1 MYGDI
6 SGHTS
11 SSTKHME
18 AVTLADFL
26 SRAGAGLL
34 DGPHFGTR
42 WPAIGYDMLKV
53 YRAGV
58 LATYELVYTILGKNG
73 RMIRDIRFNPLVKN
87 VVEKYRKV
95 KAQQKS
101 LQPEY
106 TWDITEV
113 IQFWQDFP
121 SAKSLHLV
129 LDKLPRPHRLVQTIL
144 RAKAVALFRFDT
156 STRSGDL
163 VGACFELCRPQ
174 ISNWST
180 ANSVTFQFLNTK
192 EVQLSNSTSIVS
204 DPVRVYHV
212 KRALSKC
219 SSLLALQDY
228 VSATAGPQI
237 SATGRSPIFTT
248 MIKPYSALSS
258 GRLANIFK
266 MSLAACNI
274 RALPHSARSAST
286 SALLILGM
294 PVNKIVKH
302 ARWAHT
308 KTFVRHYKKDIARMS
323 GLSDVNPAKF
333 NNVAA
338 ALRCRVDT
346 SGSDSQK
353 AQRMFHNLKAWFDLP
368 LVAMCNNTKSAAKL
382 VDGAP
387 ATIGTQYGVTI
398 SHMNSI
404 VRAEFPN
411 ANFTTRPEM
420 ARSTRL

>member
-1 MYGDI
+1 
-6 SGHTS
+6 
-11 SSTKHME
+11 
-18 AVTLADFL
+18 
-26 SRAGAGLL
+26 
-34 DGPHFGTR
+34 
-42 WPAIGYDMLKV
+42 MLKV

-73 RMIRDIRFNPLVKN
+73 SIIRDIRYNPLVKN
-87 VVEKYRKV
+87 VVEKYRKA
-95 KAQQKS
+95 KAQQRS
-101 LQPEY
+101 LEPEY

-121 SAKSLHLV
+121 SAELLHLV
-129 LDKLPRPHRLVQTIL
+129 LDALPQPHRLVQTIL
-144 RAKAVALFRFDT
+144 RAKAVALFRLDTSTDT

-163 VGACFELCRPQ
+163 VGACFELCNPK

-180 ANSVTFQFLNTK
+180 AKSVTFQFFNTK
-192 EVQLSNSTSIVS
+192 EVQLSKSTSIVS
-204 DPVRVYHV
+204 DPVRVHQV
-212 KRALSKC
+212 KRALSQC

-228 VSATAGPQI
+228 VSETSVPQTSSI
-237 SATGRSPIFTT
+237 GRSPIFTS

-308 KTFVRHYKKDIARMS
+308 KTFVQHYKKDIARMS
-323 GLSDVNPAKF
+323 GLSSVNPANF
-333 NNVAA
+333 TNVAT
-338 ALRCRVDT
+338 ALRCRINT

-353 AQRMFHNLKAWFDLP
+353 AQRMFHNVKAWFDLP
-368 LVAMCNNTKSAAKL
+368 LVAMCNNTKSTAKL
-382 VDGAP
+382 VDGVP

-411 ANFTTRPEM
+411 AKFTTRPEM